1 MYKILINFLFII
13 LLLAG
18 CKGKEV
24 NQTQVTAVKLGTF
37 SEELNE
43 QGAVRSVNSVSINA
57 PVISYR
63 YSSGGLKITKIVGDG
78 KEVMKGD
85 TVIIFDPSEVKKSV
99 ITSQQQLEI
108 ANAEFEKLKATQ
120 QSEIEDLESDLET
133 ARISQ
138 EISKINFEQAVYESE
153 VTKKEI
159 NLKLE
164 TANIALTRAK
174 EQIENRK
181 KIQQEDIFQKSLS
194 IKQLTT
200 SLNEANNALKSLFVV
215 SPSPGIAIIKD
226 NFMTDQK
233 WAVSDQVYSGTVL
246 IELPDLNKMMAEV
259 KINEVDIS
267 KIVPGLKVEI
277 KPDAYSDLVYSG
289 KVATVANLAQNK
301 DYKSKIKVFPIQI
314 MIESDTKNL
323 MPGLTVNCKVK
334 VSEIPNVL
342 YIPLEGIFKEQGN
355 EFVYVRNSSGF
366 ERRDVKIGSIN
377 SDFAVVKEGL
387 AENEEIALSDPFLNK
402 TDKNGK
408 NGNNG
413 NKATNNK
420 K

>member
-1 MYKILINFLFII
+1 MYRIFKNFLILIF
-13 LLLAG
+13 LLAA

-43 QGAVRSVNSVSINA
+43 QGAVRSVNSVTINA
-57 PVISYR
+57 PIISYR
-63 YSSGGLKITKIVGDG
+63 YSTGGLKITKMVTDG

-108 ANAEFEKLKATQ
+108 ANAEFEKLKASQ

-133 ARISQ
+133 ASISQ
-138 EISKINFEQAVYESE
+138 EISKINFEQAIYESE

-164 TANIALTRAK
+164 TANIALARAK

-181 KIQQEDIFQKSLS
+181 KIQQEDVFQKSLS
-194 IKQLTT
+194 IKQLVT
-200 SLNEANNALKSLFVV
+200 SLEEANNALKNLFVV

-226 NFMTDQK
+226 NFMTNQK
-233 WAVSDQVYSGTVL
+233 WAVSDQVYSGTIL

-289 KVATVANLAQNK
+289 KVETVANLAQNK

-314 MIESDTKNL
+314 MIENDTKNL
-323 MPGLTVNCKVK
+323 MPGLTVNCKIK
-334 VSEIPNVL
+334 VNEIPGVL

-355 EFVYVRNSSGF
+355 EFVYVRNSTGF

-387 AENEEIALSDPFLNK
+387 AENDEIALSDPFLNK
-402 TDKNGK
+402 VDK
-408 NGNNG
+408 NG

>member
-1 MYKILINFLFII
+1 MYRIFKNFLILIF
-13 LLLAG
+13 LLAA

-43 QGAVRSVNSVSINA
+43 QGAVRSVNSVTINA
-57 PVISYR
+57 PIISYR
-63 YSSGGLKITKIVGDG
+63 YSTGGLKITKMVTDG

-108 ANAEFEKLKATQ
+108 ANAEFEKLKASQ

-133 ARISQ
+133 ASISQ
-138 EISKINFEQAVYESE
+138 EISKINFEQAIYESE

-164 TANIALTRAK
+164 TANIALARAK

-181 KIQQEDIFQKSLS
+181 KIQQEDVFQKSLS
-194 IKQLTT
+194 IKQLVT
-200 SLNEANNALKSLFVV
+200 SLEEANNALKNLFVV

-226 NFMTDQK
+226 NFMTNQK
-233 WAVSDQVYSGTVL
+233 WAVSDQVYSGTIL

-289 KVATVANLAQNK
+289 KVETVANLAQNK

-314 MIESDTKNL
+314 MIENDTKNL
-323 MPGLTVNCKVK
+323 MPGLTVNCKIK
-334 VSEIPNVL
+334 VNEIPGVL

-355 EFVYVRNSSGF
+355 EFVYVRNSTGF

-387 AENEEIALSDPFLNK
+387 AENDEIALSDPFLNK
-402 TDKNGK
+402 IDK
-408 NGNNG
+408 NG